1 MTKLLEEAFRK
12 ASELPEDR
20 QDFLGR
26 MLLQVVG
33 EGGAFS
39 SLTDEQIAEVRRSL
53 ARRKQGISP
62 RDEAVMSVFHG
73 ARDRYSQAPFPLESF
88 YPPR

>member
-1 MTKLLEEAFRK
+1 MTKLLEEAFRR

-33 EGGAFS
+33 ERGTFS
-39 SLTDEQIAEVRRSL
+39 KLTDEQVAEVRASL
-53 ARRKQGISP
+53 ARAEAEEFAS
-62 RDEAVMSVFHG
+62 DEAVKERSTG
-73 ARDRYSQAPFPLESF
+73 
-88 YPPR
+88 

>member
-26 MLLQVVG
+26 VLLQVVG
-33 EGGAFS
+33 EGGTFS
-39 SLTDEQIAEVRRSL
+39 RLTDEQVAEVRGSL
-53 ARRKQGISP
+53 ARAEAGEFAS
-62 RDEAVMSVFHG
+62 DEAVKELSTSWSNG
-73 ARDRYSQAPFPLESF
+73 
-88 YPPR
+88 

>member
-1 MTKLLEEAFRK
+1 MTRLLEEAFRR

-33 EGGAFS
+33 EEGTLAK
-39 SLTDEQIAEVRRSL
+39 LTDEQVAEVRGSL
-53 ARRKQGISP
+53 ARAEAGEFAS
-62 RDEAVMSVFHG
+62 DEAVKELYEKHG
-73 ARDRYSQAPFPLESF
+73 A
-88 YPPR
+88 

>member
-20 QDFLGR
+20 QDFIGR

-39 SLTDEQIAEVRRSL
+39 RLTDEQIAEVRRSL
-53 ARRKQGISP
+53 AKAEAGEFAS
-62 RDEAVMSVFHG
+62 DEAVMSVFHS
-73 ARDRYSQAPFPLESF
+73 ARDR
-88 YPPR
+88 

>member
-20 QDFLGR
+20 QDFIGR
-26 MLLQVVG
+26 MLLRVVG

-39 SLTDEQIAEVRRSL
+39 KLTDEQVAEVRSSL
-53 ARRKQGISP
+53 ALAEAGEFAS
-62 RDEAVMSVFHG
+62 DEAVKELYEKHG
-73 ARDRYSQAPFPLESF
+73 A
-88 YPPR
+88 

>member
-1 MTKLLEEAFRK
+1 MTRLLEEAFRR

-33 EGGAFS
+33 EGGTFS
-39 SLTDEQIAEVRRSL
+39 KLTDEQVAEVRGSL
-53 ARRKQGISP
+53 ARAEAGEFAS
-62 RDEAVMSVFHG
+62 DEAVKGLYEKHG
-73 ARDRYSQAPFPLESF
+73 A
-88 YPPR
+88 

>member
-20 QDFLGR
+20 QDFIGR

-53 ARRKQGISP
+53 AQAEAGDFAS
-62 RDEAVMSVFHG
+62 DEAVRELYEKHG
-73 ARDRYSQAPFPLESF
+73 A
-88 YPPR
+88 

>member
-12 ASELPEDR
+12 ASELSEDR
-20 QDFLGR
+20 QDFIGR

-33 EGGAFS
+33 EGGA

-53 ARRKQGISP
+53 AQAEAGEFAS
-62 RDEAVMSVFHG
+62 DEAVKDMYEKHG
-73 ARDRYSQAPFPLESF
+73 A
-88 YPPR
+88 

>member
-1 MTKLLEEAFRK
+1 MSKLLEEAFRR

-33 EGGAFS
+33 EKGTLS
-39 SLTDEQIAEVRRSL
+39 KLTDEQVAQARGSL
-53 ARRKQGISP
+53 ARAEAGEFAS
-62 RDEAVMSVFHG
+62 DEAVKELCEKHG
-73 ARDRYSQAPFPLESF
+73 A
-88 YPPR
+88 

>member
-1 MTKLLEEAFRK
+1 MTKLLEEAFRR

-33 EGGAFS
+33 EEGTLS
-39 SLTDEQIAEVRRSL
+39 RLTDEQVAEVRGAL
-53 ARRKQGISP
+53 ARAEAGEFAS
-62 RDEAVMSVFHG
+62 DEAVKELSTSWSTG
-73 ARDRYSQAPFPLESF
+73 
-88 YPPR
+88 

>member
-20 QDFLGR
+20 QDFLGL

-33 EGGAFS
+33 EKGTFS
-39 SLTDEQIAEVRRSL
+39 RLTDEQVAEVRGSL
-53 ARRKQGISP
+53 ARAEAGEFAP
-62 RDEAVMSVFHG
+62 DEAVKELST
-73 ARDRYSQAPFPLESF
+73 SWSTE
-88 YPPR
+88 